1 MDRPLVRRTAR
12 PWINGSRLRQLN
24 HVYARGRSHD
34 ERVVPVDHLNVHV
47 AGRRGE
53 VQRCRQR
60 EIEIWVGYKQLDTSI
75 SERHRDLRYSVAVEV
90 AVGQR
95 NRLAVKHDRRLTL
108 IVAGPT

>member
-47 AGRRGE
+47 AGRRGRGSVAANE
-53 VQRCRQR
+53 KLRF
-60 EIEIWVGYKQLDTSI
+60 GSDTSNSTRASASATAI
-75 SERHRDLRYSVAVEV
+75 SGTPSPSKSPWVNSTGWPLSTVVA
-90 AVGQR
+90 
-95 NRLAVKHDRRLTL
+95 
-108 IVAGPT
+108 